1 MHQAILAEDPEAI
14 RESMREFALSVDRV
28 DEIERSGEHIGKW
41 VAAYKDKL
49 LVANSHEDLMRQVDE
64 AGFVRSNTE
73 TRFMEDGNTIF
84 IL

>member
-49 LVANSHEDLMRQVDE
+49 PRCQQPRGPDE
-64 AGFVRSNTE
+64 TG
-73 TRFMEDGNTIF
+73 G
-84 IL
+84 